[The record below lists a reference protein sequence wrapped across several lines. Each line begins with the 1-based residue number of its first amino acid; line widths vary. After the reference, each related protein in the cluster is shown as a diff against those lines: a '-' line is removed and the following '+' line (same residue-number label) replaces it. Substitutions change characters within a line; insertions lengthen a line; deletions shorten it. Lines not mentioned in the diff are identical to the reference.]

1 MTPRFENV
9 GLVLGPVEG
18 RSAGLCRF
26 AGRPGAERNTAAL
39 AVVDAALDI
48 AEQVEGV
55 DDVRQLMRLRKAAHV
70 WGHPAAVDV
79 PGLRVE
85 LPQLGEANTVVA
97 GRLQNLLEHL
107 APEQLRELG
116 IALSV
121 SQGLVALA
129 LELVE
134 DAAAGNREFRAM
146 SMAESVDETLLNED
160 RIGDAV
166 DVLLL
171 DVPGDWPP
179 LQRAALTLALVWDL
193 ADLIAYAAELSVEDT
208 LPAALVWQAS
218 GADHVCASARVPV
231 PGTDLLV
238 WAKVDAEPF
247 DGRPL
252 WSQAAA
258 VGQWRWSLKWER
270 EDGSKVY
277 YKSGR
282 SPSQTAA
289 RWKAQWATQK
299 LLDAPDRAKS
309 PTTGELLIAPR

>member
-1 MTPRFENV
+1 MTRRFENA
-9 GLVLGPVEG
+9 GLVLGPVDG
-18 RSAGLCRF
+18 LAAGLCRF
-26 AGRPGAERNTAAL
+26 AGMPGAEHNTTAL

-55 DDVRQLMRLRKAAHV
+55 DDVRQLMRLWKAAHV
-70 WGHPAAVDV
+70 WGHPAT
-79 PGLRVE
+79 PNVE
-85 LPQLGEANTVVA
+85 LPSLGKANTAVA
-97 GRLQNLLEHL
+97 GRLQSLMEQL

-121 SQGLVALA
+121 SHGMVALA

-134 DAAAGNREFRAM
+134 DAAAGSREFRAM
-146 SMAESVDETLLNED
+146 SMAESVDESLLNED

-171 DVPGDWPP
+171 DTPGDWPP

-193 ADLIAYAAELSVEDT
+193 ADLIAYAARLSVEDT
-208 LPAALVWQAS
+208 LPEALVWQAS
-218 GADHVCASARVPV
+218 GADHICASARVPV
-231 PGTDLLV
+231 PETDLLV
-238 WAKVDAEPF
+238 WAKVDSEPF

-289 RWKAQWATQK
+289 RWEAQWVTQK
-299 LLDAPDRAKS
+299 LLDAPERAKS
-309 PTTGELLIAPR
+309 PATGELLIAPS